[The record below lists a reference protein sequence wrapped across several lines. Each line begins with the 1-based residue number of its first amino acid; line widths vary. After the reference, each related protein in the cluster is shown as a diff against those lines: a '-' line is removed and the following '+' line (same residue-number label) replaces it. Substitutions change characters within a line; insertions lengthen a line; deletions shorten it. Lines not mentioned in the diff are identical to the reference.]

1 MTRLQKALIRLDTDL
16 RALGLKWALV
26 GGFAVMLQVESRS
39 TRDLDIVLAATGDR
53 QTDDA
58 VRGLRMRGYGDHP
71 TKPMLFRKDGRLFG
85 VRLVSPSLDTDDDTT
100 AIVDVLTGCS
110 GIEPEVVAAAEVQE
124 VLPRFFIPVART
136 GHLVAL
142 KVLAARPQDLEDVR
156 VLLRSMGDAELNLA
170 RESLVLI
177 ERRGFLEDST
187 RSLQAE
193 LGKLLDQLDEPDF

>member
-1 MTRLQKALIRLDTDL
+1 VTRLQKALIRLDTDL

-26 GGFAVMLQVESRS
+26 GGFAVMLRVESRS
-39 TRDLDIVLAATGDR
+39 TRDLDIVLAVTGER

-58 VRGLRMRGYGDHP
+58 VRGLRMRGYQDHP
-71 TKPMLFRKDGRLFG
+71 TKPMLLRKDGRLFG
-85 VRLVSPSLDTDDDTT
+85 VRLVSPALDAGDDTM

-110 GIEPEVVAAAEVQE
+110 GVEPEIVAAAEVQE
-124 VLPRFFIPVART
+124 VLPKVFIPVARI

-142 KVLAARPQDLEDVR
+142 KVLAGRSQDQEDVR
-156 VLLRSMGDAELNLA
+156 VLLSGMGDADLRLA

-193 LGKLLDQLDEPDF
+193 LGRLLNQIDGPDF

>member
-1 MTRLQKALIRLDTDL
+1 VTRLQKALIRLDTDL

-26 GGFAVMLQVESRS
+26 GGFAVMLRVESRS
-39 TRDLDIVLAATGDR
+39 TRDLDIVLAVTGDR
-53 QTDDA
+53 QIDEA
-58 VRGLRMRGYGDHP
+58 VRGLRMRGYQDHP
-71 TKPMLFRKDGRLFG
+71 TKPMLERKDGRLFAM
-85 VRLVSPSLDTDDDTT
+85 RLVSPALEAGDDTM

-110 GIEPEVVAAAEVQE
+110 GVEPEIVAAAEIQE
-124 VLPRFFIPVART
+124 AMPRVFIPVARA

-156 VLLRSMGDAELNLA
+156 VLLRGMGDADLKLA
-170 RESLVLI
+170 RGSLVLI

-193 LGKLLDQLDEPDF
+193 LGILLDQLDESDF

>member
-1 MTRLQKALIRLDTDL
+1 
-16 RALGLKWALV
+16 
-26 GGFAVMLQVESRS
+26 MLQVEARS
-39 TRDLDIVLAATGDR
+39 TRDLDIVLAVTGDR
-53 QTDDA
+53 QIDDA
-58 VRGLRMRGYGDHP
+58 VLGLRTRGYQDHP

-85 VRLVSPSLDTDDDTT
+85 VRLVSPALDTDDDTT

-110 GIEPEVVAAAEVQE
+110 GIEPEVVAAAEVRE

-156 VLLRSMGDAELNLA
+156 VLLRSIGYAELNLA

-193 LGKLLDQLDEPDF
+193 LGGLLDQLDEPDF